1 MSVINLLDSSVFNR
15 IAAGEVVDRPASVV
29 KELVENSIDSGATV
43 IAVDVSDGGKHIKVT
58 DNGCGMDRDDLR
70 TAFLPHATSKIKT
83 ISDLDSITTLG
94 FRGEALPSIASVARV
109 TMTSRRKEDELAGRI
124 TLENGKII
132 EETTVGAPYGTCA
145 EVNDIFKNIPAR
157 LKFLRSDRSEE
168 GEISSLVQRFILAN
182 YNTAISLTVSGKE
195 VYRSEGKGLKEAIYS
210 VYGAD
215 FLKETDFIHCA
226 MPDIELY
233 GYINKPAFSKH
244 NRSYQ
249 TLIVNGRYVINQDI
263 SFWIYNCFSNLLMK
277 RQYPA
282 YVLFIDLPADM
293 VDINVHPSKME
304 VKFVDLPRIKKMLTK
319 AISDSIKETAA
330 EPKLIEL
337 THDEASTDTENNSG
351 TDAENVFKENSS
363 AFRDEIK
370 DDPTDKKDFV
380 KSVAFKDPMPEL
392 SDISY
397 GKSSYFND
405 NLFGSGAF
413 SMNETP
419 IPHKTESTKT
429 VQSAF
434 LDDMDPIKKKEG
446 YFDFSLYRYC
456 GKIFNTY
463 LIFEKGD
470 EIILIDQHAAHE
482 KLLYTKYAE
491 AVEKGTNSVQD
502 LLFPYIF
509 DVDYAESE
517 LIDEHES
524 EIAELGFGLNKL
536 SGNSYSL
543 SYIPLILSGMD
554 FREFTASLVELL
566 KNNRLSKLN
575 IIKNEVMQSACKAAI
590 KGETDI
596 SESDVR
602 LLINDICEGRIELF
616 CPHGRPIAVRI
627 AKTEIEKWFKR
638 IV

>member
-43 IAVDVSDGGKHIKVT
+43 IVVDVSDGGKHIKVT

-70 TAFLPHATSKIKT
+70 AAFLPHATSKIKT

-210 VYGAD
+210 VYGAN

-319 AISDSIKETAA
+319 AISDSIKETAT

-337 THDEASTDTENNSG
+337 TRDEASTATENNSS
-351 TDAENVFKENSS
+351 TEAENVFKENPST
-363 AFRDEIK
+363 FGKDTT

-380 KSVAFKDPMPEL
+380 KSVTFKDPMPDL

-419 IPHKTESTKT
+419 IPHKSESTKT

-491 AVEKGTNSVQD
+491 AVERGTNSVQD

-596 SESDVR
+596 SESDIR

>member
-168 GEISSLVQRFILAN
+168 GEISSLIQRFILAN

-319 AISDSIKETAA
+319 TISDSIKETAA

-405 NLFGSGAF
+405 NLFGSGVF

-419 IPHKTESTKT
+419 ITRKTESTKT

-491 AVEKGTNSVQD
+491 AVERGTNSVQD

-596 SESDVR
+596 SESDIR